1 MQNKYIYLLKCIIEI
16 FDAFLKLLNTV
27 ILKVIILIIKICI
40 YTAIHSLKIVYYHMD
55 VDPISTMYLMHSTFY
70 FIYKYNRYPTP
81 TVIIEWVFTKENG
94 FMKVSAEYLS
104 DKAYITPISDC
115 QQILLKI
122 DLP

>member
-1 MQNKYIYLLKCIIEI
+1 
-16 FDAFLKLLNTV
+16 
-27 ILKVIILIIKICI
+27 
-40 YTAIHSLKIVYYHMD
+40 MD